1 MLPHTRRDFA
11 FNDRVTLIDA
21 QALIEFAAGN
31 RRRVALVVTIS
42 YLSDHYKVRFMM
54 STLSGKIA
62 IVTGGGSGIGL
73 AIAKKLANEG
83 ARVVMT
89 GRRQAVLDEAAAS
102 VSDSVVGIA
111 ADVSQAS
118 SLETL
123 YAEVRRRFG
132 RIDILVANAGGGIHA
147 ALGAITEA
155 QIDQQFSTNVK
166 GVVLTIQG
174 ALGLLGLGSSVVII
188 GSTASMD
195 PGATMSIYGG
205 TKAAV
210 RNMVRSWVAELKGTG
225 IRINI
230 LSPGPTNTESLR
242 AAFGDKAKEGLAF
255 LTEKSPLGRIG
266 EPEEI
271 ASAVAFLASDAASYI
286 NGVEL
291 FADGGAS
298 QT

>member
-1 MLPHTRRDFA
+1 
-11 FNDRVTLIDA
+11 
-21 QALIEFAAGN
+21 
-31 RRRVALVVTIS
+31 
-42 YLSDHYKVRFMM
+42 M
-54 STLSGKIA
+54 SNLNGKIA

-73 AIAKKLANEG
+73 AIAKQLVNEG
-83 ARVVMT
+83 ASVVIT
-89 GRRQAVLDEAAAS
+89 GRRKAVLDEAVALLGNDATGL
-102 VSDSVVGIA
+102 V

-118 SLETL
+118 SLEAL
-123 YAEVRRRFG
+123 YADVRRRFG
-132 RIDILVANAGGGIHA
+132 RIDVLVASAGGGVHA
-147 ALGAITEA
+147 PLGQITEA

-174 ALGLLGLGSSVVII
+174 ALGLLVPGSSVVII

-195 PGATMSIYGG
+195 PGPTMSIYGG
-205 TKAAV
+205 TKAAI
-210 RNMVRSWVAELKGTG
+210 RNMVRSWVTELKGTG

-230 LSPGPTNTESLR
+230 LSPGPTNTDSLR
-242 AAFGDKAKEGLAF
+242 EAFGDKAEEGLAF
-255 LTEKSPLGRIG
+255 LTDKSPLGRIG

>member
-1 MLPHTRRDFA
+1 MR
-11 FNDRVTLIDA
+11 NLI
-21 QALIEFAAGN
+21 G
-31 RRRVALVVTIS
+31 
-42 YLSDHYKVRFMM
+42 KV
-54 STLSGKIA
+54 A

-73 AIAKKLANEG
+73 AIAKQLANNG
-83 ARVVMT
+83 ASVVIT
-89 GRRQAVLDEAAAS
+89 GRRQAVLNEAVAS
-102 VSDSVVGIA
+102 LGGDAVGIV

-118 SLETL
+118 SIEAL
-123 YAEVRRRFG
+123 YASVRRRYG
-132 RIDILVANAGGGIHA
+132 HIDVLVASAGGGVHA
-147 ALGAITEA
+147 PLGQITEA

-174 ALGLLGLGSSVVII
+174 ALGLLVPGSSVVII

-195 PGATMSIYGG
+195 PGPNMSIYGG

-210 RNMVRSWVAELKGTG
+210 RNMVRSWVTELKGTG

-230 LSPGPTNTESLR
+230 LSPGPTNTDSLR
-242 AAFGDKAKEGLAF
+242 EAFGDKAEEGLAF
-255 LTEKSPLGRIG
+255 LTAKSPLGRIG
-266 EPEEI
+266 EPDEI
-271 ASAVAFLASDAASYI
+271 ASAVAFLASNASSYI

>member
-1 MLPHTRRDFA
+1 
-11 FNDRVTLIDA
+11 
-21 QALIEFAAGN
+21 
-31 RRRVALVVTIS
+31 
-42 YLSDHYKVRFMM
+42 M
-54 STLSGKIA
+54 SNLNGKTA

-73 AIAKKLANEG
+73 AIAKRLVNDG
-83 ARVVMT
+83 ARVVIT
-89 GRRQAVLDEAAAS
+89 GRRKAVLDGAVALLGSGATG
-102 VSDSVVGIA
+102 VV

-118 SLETL
+118 SLEAL
-123 YAEVRRRFG
+123 YADVRSRFG
-132 RIDILVANAGGGIHA
+132 RIDVLVASAGGGVHA
-147 ALGAITEA
+147 PLGQITEA

-174 ALGLLGLGSSVVII
+174 ALGLLVPGSSVVII

-195 PGATMSIYGG
+195 PGPTMSIYGG
-205 TKAAV
+205 TKAAI
-210 RNMVRSWVAELKGTG
+210 RNMVRSWVTELKGTG

-230 LSPGPTNTESLR
+230 LSPGPTNTDSLR
-242 AAFGDKAKEGLAF
+242 EAFGNKAEEGLAF
-255 LTEKSPLGRIG
+255 LTNKSPLGRIG

>member
-1 MLPHTRRDFA
+1 MTKLT
-11 FNDRVTLIDA
+11 
-21 QALIEFAAGN
+21 
-31 RRRVALVVTIS
+31 
-42 YLSDHYKVRFMM
+42 
-54 STLSGKIA
+54 GKIA

-73 AIAKKLANEG
+73 AIAKRLANDG
-83 ARVVMT
+83 ATVVIT
-89 GRRQAVLDEAAAS
+89 GRRQAVLDEAVALLGSLSA
-102 VSDSVVGIA
+102 GIV
-111 ADVSQAS
+111 ADVSRAS
-118 SLETL
+118 SIDAL
-123 YAEVRRRFG
+123 YADIRRRFG
-132 RIDILVANAGGGIHA
+132 RVDILVASAGGGVHA
-147 ALGAITEA
+147 PLGEITEA

-174 ALGLLGLGSSVVII
+174 ALKLLMPGSSVVII

-210 RNMVRSWVAELKGTG
+210 RNMVRSWVSELKGTG
-225 IRINI
+225 IRVNI
-230 LSPGPTNTESLR
+230 LSPGPTNTSSLR
-242 AAFGDKAKEGLAF
+242 EAFGDKAAEGLAF
-255 LTEKSPLGRIG
+255 LTAKSPLGRIG

-271 ASAVAFLASDAASYI
+271 ASAVAFLASDEASYI

>member
-1 MLPHTRRDFA
+1 MPGQNER
-11 FNDRVTLIDA
+11 
-21 QALIEFAAGN
+21 
-31 RRRVALVVTIS
+31 
-42 YLSDHYKVRFMM
+42 
-54 STLSGKIA
+54 IA

-83 ARVVMT
+83 ARVVIT
-89 GRRQAVLDEAAAS
+89 GRRQAVLDEAVAS
-102 VSDSVVGIA
+102 LGSSAVGIV
-111 ADVSQAS
+111 ADVSQAP
-118 SLETL
+118 SLEAL
-123 YAEVRRRFG
+123 YAEVRRLFG
-132 RIDILVANAGGGIHA
+132 RIDVLVVSAGGGVHA
-147 ALGAITEA
+147 PLGQITEA

-174 ALGLLGLGSSVVII
+174 ALDLLVPGSSVVII

-195 PGATMSIYGG
+195 PGPTMSIYGG

-210 RNMVRSWVAELKGTG
+210 RNMVRSWVAELKGRG

-230 LSPGPTNTESLR
+230 LSPGPTNTDSLR
-242 AAFGDKAKEGLAF
+242 EAFGDKAEEGLAF
-255 LTEKSPLGRIG
+255 LTAKSPLGRIG
-266 EPEEI
+266 EPGEI

>member
-1 MLPHTRRDFA
+1 
-11 FNDRVTLIDA
+11 
-21 QALIEFAAGN
+21 
-31 RRRVALVVTIS
+31 
-42 YLSDHYKVRFMM
+42 M
-54 STLSGKIA
+54 SNLNGKIA

-73 AIAKKLANEG
+73 AIAKQLVNEG
-83 ARVVMT
+83 ASVVIT
-89 GRRQAVLDEAAAS
+89 GRRKAVLDEAVALLDNGATGL
-102 VSDSVVGIA
+102 V

-118 SLETL
+118 SLEAL
-123 YAEVRRRFG
+123 YADVRRRFG
-132 RIDILVANAGGGIHA
+132 RIDVLVASAGGGVHA
-147 ALGAITEA
+147 PLGQITEA

-174 ALGLLGLGSSVVII
+174 ALGLLVPGSSVVII

-195 PGATMSIYGG
+195 PGPTMSIYGG
-205 TKAAV
+205 TKAAI
-210 RNMVRSWVAELKGTG
+210 RNMVRSWVTELKGTG

-230 LSPGPTNTESLR
+230 LSPGPTNTDSLR
-242 AAFGDKAKEGLAF
+242 EAFGDKAEEGLAF
-255 LTEKSPLGRIG
+255 LTDKSPLGRIG